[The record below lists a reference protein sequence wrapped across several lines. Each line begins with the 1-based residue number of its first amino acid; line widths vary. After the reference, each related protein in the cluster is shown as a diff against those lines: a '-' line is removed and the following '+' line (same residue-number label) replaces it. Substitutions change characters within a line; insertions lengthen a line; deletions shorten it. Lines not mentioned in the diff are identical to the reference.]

1 MPIIEIREYDG
12 GGTTVRSDKHENEV
26 ASLALGQTCDGAVR
40 CRLIIAGIL
49 DEVTGLDAAATLD
62 TADPQVVKMLLAHD
76 WSDVAATLTLG
87 WRLIFER
94 MTAAQ
99 FRVLCVGIAQAA
111 WQQGRDDTRA
121 VMLRALGLH
130 INSALTSTVIA
141 RVLEE

>member
-1 MPIIEIREYDG
+1 MPIIEIREYTEG
-12 GGTTVRSDKHENEV
+12 GMTVRSYKHENEV
-26 ASLALGQTCDGAVR
+26 ASLALGQTRDGATR
-40 CRLIIAGIL
+40 CRLTIAGIL
-49 DEVTGLDAAATLD
+49 DEVTGLDAAATLE
-62 TADPQVVKMLLAHD
+62 TADPQVVKTLLAHD

-121 VMLRALGLH
+121 VMARTLGLDT
-130 INSALTSTVIA
+130 NGSLTPAVIA
-141 RVLEE
+141 RVLE